1 MTTATAS
8 AIGALVKRFPDSAKD
23 IKLNLQN
30 VLKAK
35 HLNENQVWGTAL
47 ACAYNEGRQE
57 LIQAL
62 LEEGADQL
70 TEEVIADAQAAA
82 ALMSMNNVYYRFRH
96 VVGNPAYQQ
105 RQAQL
110 RMTAMG
116 RPKTDRTTFELFSLA
131 VSAING
137 CGMCMTSHEKVLRDH
152 GLSEDGIHDG
162 IRIAAVVRAAAV
174 TLGIAQ

>member
-1 MTTATAS
+1 MTVATAS
-8 AIGALVKRFPDSAKD
+8 AVDALAKAFPATAKD

-35 HLNENQVWGTAL
+35 HLQAGQVWGTAL
-47 ACAYNEGRQE
+47 ACAYNEGQQR

-62 LEEGADQL
+62 LEDGAEHL
-70 TEEVIADAQAAA
+70 TEDVIADAQAAA

-96 VVGNPAYQQ
+96 VVENPAYQQ

-116 RPKTDRTTFELFSLA
+116 RPQTDRATFELFSLA

-137 CGMCMTSHEKVLRDH
+137 CAMCMTSHEKVLRKS
-152 GLSEDGIHDG
+152 GMTEDAIHDG
-162 IRIAAVVRAAAV
+162 VRIAAVIRAASVAH
-174 TLGIAQ
+174 GMSQ